1 MSILLLHPAKP
12 LIHGAQ
18 ELEPSA
24 RAGDVLSE
32 EASPVTPT
40 LVLNTSET
48 SLTEYPA
55 PVSADP
61 TVPDPTSIAHTPASP
76 VDSIASSSG
85 DKEPPSPV
93 PIHAALLPAFR
104 KMERAHSASG
114 LFTPMTE
121 GTSGSATPEQVDS
134 NMPPPKAKETGER
147 EEELELEL
155 IDPDTIT
162 MVPEVE
168 ITPAVEESTGEE
180 PALFMYDSTC

>member
-1 MSILLLHPAKP
+1 M
-12 LIHGAQ
+12 Q
-18 ELEPSA
+18 ELEGSA
-24 RAGDVLSE
+24 HPE
-32 EASPVTPT
+32 EHPAEDASPVTPT
-40 LVLNTSET
+40 LVLNTSDT

-93 PIHAALLPAFR
+93 PIHAALFPAFR
-104 KMERAHSASG
+104 KLERAHSASG

-121 GTSGSATPEQVDS
+121 GTSGSVTPEQVDS
-134 NMPPPKAKETGER
+134 NLPPPKAKEIVER
-147 EEELELEL
+147 EPEPEPEL
-155 IDPDTIT
+155 IDLETIT

-168 ITPAVEESTGEE
+168 ITPAAEESTGKE
-180 PALFMYDSTC
+180 PSVFVCD